1 MKNFNIKIVALSLAF
16 LFYFLI
22 GTNSS
27 FAKAKKEADLNTQD
41 AQNLQNVLNS
51 DFKMPTDEEIKAV
64 LNQFDFS
71 EKQKEYL
78 LKETKKTI
86 EEMDKT
92 NLK

>member
-1 MKNFNIKIVALSLAF
+1 MKNFNIKIAVLSMAF
-16 LFYFLI
+16 LFCFLI
-22 GTNSS
+22 GMNSS
-27 FAKAKKEADLNTQD
+27 FAKAKKEADLNAQDTQK
-41 AQNLQNVLNS
+41 LQNVLNS

>member
-1 MKNFNIKIVALSLAF
+1 MAF
-16 LFYFLI
+16 LFCFLI
-22 GTNSS
+22 GANSS
-27 FAKAKKEADLNTQD
+27 FAKAKKEADLNAQDTQK
-41 AQNLQNVLNS
+41 LQNVLNS

>member
-1 MKNFNIKIVALSLAF
+1 MKNFNIKIITLSMAF
-16 LFYFLI
+16 LFCFLI
-22 GTNSS
+22 GANSS

-41 AQNLQNVLNS
+41 TQKLQNVLNS

>member
-1 MKNFNIKIVALSLAF
+1 MKSFNIKIVALSMAF
-16 LFYFLI
+16 LFCFLI
-22 GTNSS
+22 GANSS

-41 AQNLQNVLNS
+41 TQKLQNVLNS

>member
-1 MKNFNIKIVALSLAF
+1 MKNFNIKIITLSMAF
-16 LFYFLI
+16 LFCFLI
-22 GTNSS
+22 GMNSS
-27 FAKAKKEADLNTQD
+27 FAKAKKEADLNAQD
-41 AQNLQNVLNS
+41 AQKLQNVLNS

>member
-1 MKNFNIKIVALSLAF
+1 MKNFNIKIVALSMAF
-16 LFYFLI
+16 LFFFGI
-22 GTNSS
+22 GANSS

>member
-1 MKNFNIKIVALSLAF
+1 MKNFNIKIITLSMAF
-16 LFYFLI
+16 LFCFLI
-22 GTNSS
+22 GANSS

>member
-1 MKNFNIKIVALSLAF
+1 MKSFNIKIVALSMAF
-16 LFYFLI
+16 LFCFLI
-22 GTNSS
+22 GANSS